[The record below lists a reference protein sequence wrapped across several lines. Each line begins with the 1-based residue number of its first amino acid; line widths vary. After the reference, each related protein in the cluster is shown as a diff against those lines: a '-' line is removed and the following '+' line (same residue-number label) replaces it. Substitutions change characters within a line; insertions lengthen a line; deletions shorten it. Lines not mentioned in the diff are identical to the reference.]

1 MTLRIRTA
9 ALLLV
14 VAVAAAPSIAIAAM
28 TDASC
33 CCPSPPC
40 HGMTSECEMVLAD
53 GPCCDQAPPALLE
66 VAKRHPLP
74 GSVVAI
80 PARFARVIAARC
92 ARTRVPAGDLEL
104 RVSPLRLSVVLR
116 I

>member
-1 MTLRIRTA
+1 MTHRTRTA

-14 VAVAAAPSIAIAAM
+14 AALAAAPSIAITAM

-33 CCPSPPC
+33 CCSSAPC
-40 HGMTSECEMVLAD
+40 HDMTSECEMVLAD

-66 VAKRHPLP
+66 IAKRNSAPASQL
-74 GSVVAI
+74 AI
-80 PARFARVIAARC
+80 APQFTRVIAVRRARQP
-92 ARTRVPAGDLEL
+92 ARAADLEF

-116 I
+116 T